1 MNEVDICCWHPQGRG
16 VIDQLVKSLNCTELI
31 QGQGHAARRYGCM
44 CVSMTASFLLIGPN
58 LPANWPKSSSAF
70 SRRCLTFSCLLL
82 LVQSWQAMSS
92 DCCKEC
98 QFEGQHSSTR
108 SIVHLRRAV
117 WAKIQ
122 VQHVYSQRQNRLHHL
137 LFLMLFM
144 TVHTHYFLLLQSIPL
159 AYMYACV
166 GHCWSSTCCIT
177 LAARIPHSAM
187 QRK

>member
-1 MNEVDICCWHPQGRG
+1 MKEIDICCWHPQGRG
-16 VIDQLVKSLNCTELI
+16 VIDQLVKSLNRTELI
-31 QGQGHAARRYGCM
+31 QGQGHAARRYGCV
-44 CVSMTASFLLIGPN
+44 CVCPCQ
-58 LPANWPKSSSAF
+58 LPANWPQSSSAF
-70 SRRCLTFSCLLL
+70 SGRCLTFSCLLP
-82 LVQSWQAMSS
+82 LVQSWQAMPS

-98 QFEGQHSSTR
+98 QFEGQHSSTI

-122 VQHVYSQRQNRLHHL
+122 VQHVDSQKQNRLHHL
-137 LFLMLFM
+137 LFVMLFM

-159 AYMYACV
+159 AYMYICV
-166 GHCWSSTCCIT
+166 DHYWSSTCCIT